1 MAHDLRPDLD
11 QFLPQRRQ
19 CPVTHRLGQHRL
31 TQEVAQIV
39 GFAYFAVRLISF
51 GHSFTSSIPSHRP
64 ALARR
69 AVGWESLAVTLIT
82 AKISMQPPLFG
93 KTVSG
98 RFYGRTSSKR
108 GWIEFADAAFISKA
122 VPTNSPQGSYIAPG
136 MPLQP
141 SAAFSCPALQ
151 NAPFRRSCARMTR
164 TNAGENVS
172 VRASPNLLNSYL
184 FFGSK
189 HFETYSIDRKRT

>member
-1 MAHDLRPDLD
+1 MLRPDRAPPPVRTAYVSVKTGKVL
-11 QFLPQRRQ
+11 QG
-19 CPVTHRLGQHRL
+19 CP
-31 TQEVAQIV
+31 
-39 GFAYFAVRLISF
+39 FAYTCFGF

-93 KTVSG
+93 KAVSG
-98 RFYGRTSSKR
+98 RFYGRTNSKR
-108 GWIEFADAAFISKA
+108 GWIEFAGAAFISKA

-141 SAAFSCPALQ
+141 SAIFSCPAYCKTHRSAVP
-151 NAPFRRSCARMTR
+151 AP
-164 TNAGENVS
+164 V
-172 VRASPNLLNSYL
+172 
-184 FFGSK
+184 
-189 HFETYSIDRKRT
+189 